1 MSVFNE
7 NNVNTS
13 FLEIVLD
20 VEKNANDP
28 IGTDY
33 SFQVALF
40 SLVFKSDLDALGI

>member
-7 NNVNTS
+7 NNVNAS

-20 VEKNANDP
+20 VEKNAYDP

-40 SLVFKSDLDALGI
+40 GLVLKSDIDAGQE